1 MNKPTAVATPI
12 LFNGDSMS
20 FSDVASWTR
29 ITRFSVSLAAF
40 IAVLSVGYYFI
51 IDTKLQ
57 ELSEYKNLQS
67 KQINEFGKKYALV
80 SNKESY
86 EKQMIELDLMFSSF
100 LEKMPVD
107 AQVPETLEDI
117 TKVAS
122 QSGLV
127 TSIISLQSPVDFDV
141 YFELP
146 VDIKVEGS
154 YHDLGEFVAGLTQ
167 LRRLVSLHDF
177 SLETTENGS
186 LALNL
191 GAKTYQ
197 FNDKENS
204 R

>member
-1 MNKPTAVATPI
+1 
-12 LFNGDSMS
+12 
-20 FSDVASWTR
+20 
-29 ITRFSVSLAAF
+29 
-40 IAVLSVGYYFI
+40 
-51 IDTKLQ
+51 
-57 ELSEYKNLQS
+57 
-67 KQINEFGKKYALV
+67 
-80 SNKESY
+80 
-86 EKQMIELDLMFSSF
+86 MIELDLMFSSF

-167 LRRLVSLHDF
+167 LTRLVSLHDF
-177 SLETTENGS
+177 SLETTENGN

>member
-1 MNKPTAVATPI
+1 
-12 LFNGDSMS
+12 MS

-40 IAVLSVGYYFI
+40 VAVFSVGYYFI

-107 AQVPETLEDI
+107 AQVPETIEDI

-127 TSIISLQSPVDFDV
+127 TSIISLESPVDLGV

-146 VDIKVEGS
+146 VDIKVEGR
-154 YHDLGEFVAGLTQ
+154 YHDLGGFVAGLTQ

-177 SLETTENGS
+177 SLEMLANGD
-186 LALNL
+186 LALEL

-197 FNDKENS
+197 FNSVENGQ
-204 R
+204 

>member
-1 MNKPTAVATPI
+1 
-12 LFNGDSMS
+12 
-20 FSDVASWTR
+20 
-29 ITRFSVSLAAF
+29 
-40 IAVLSVGYYFI
+40 
-51 IDTKLQ
+51 
-57 ELSEYKNLQS
+57 
-67 KQINEFGKKYALV
+67 
-80 SNKESY
+80 
-86 EKQMIELDLMFSSF
+86 
-100 LEKMPVD
+100 MPVD

-167 LRRLVSLHDF
+167 LTRLVSLHDF
-177 SLETTENGS
+177 SLETTENGN

>member
-1 MNKPTAVATPI
+1 MNKPTAVATQI

-40 IAVLSVGYYFI
+40 VAVLSVGYYFI

-57 ELSEYKNLQS
+57 ELSEYKDLQS
-67 KQINEFGKKYALV
+67 KQINELGKKYALV

-127 TSIISLQSPVDFDV
+127 TSIISLKSPVDLDV

-146 VDIKVEGS
+146 VDITVEGT

-167 LRRLVSLHDF
+167 LRRLVTLHDF
-177 SLETTENGS
+177 SLETTENGN